1 MNPFQL
7 PEEIQDRSTYGRA
20 VAHLREA
27 GVRLPLFSELAHAP
41 QALNDVY
48 TKLNQVHAD
57 APDPRNLFRVHWY
70 NDQTRTGLTDT
81 PEFVCLPKALT
92 GVDAQIIVALGDR
105 FPMIGAHKVLA
116 AYGCLVPRLVSG
128 AFDPSHHRAIWPS
141 TGNYCRGGIAIS
153 RILGCHGVA
162 VLPEGMSRERF
173 SWLDRE
179 QRQRDLR

>member
-70 NDQTRTGLTDT
+70 NDQ
-81 PEFVCLPKALT
+81 
-92 GVDAQIIVALGDR
+92 
-105 FPMIGAHKVLA
+105 
-116 AYGCLVPRLVSG
+116 
-128 AFDPSHHRAIWPS
+128 
-141 TGNYCRGGIAIS
+141 
-153 RILGCHGVA
+153 
-162 VLPEGMSRERF
+162 
-173 SWLDRE
+173 
-179 QRQRDLR
+179 